1 MGYSA
6 PCLSQIVSDQIL
18 TSSLSPWFA
27 SVLIASQVVGSLS
40 GPPLSDVVGRR
51 RLLILLC
58 PLSSLGWL
66 LVATAHSSYQIFLAR
81 F

>member
-6 PCLSQIVSDQIL
+6 TCLSQIVSDEIL
-18 TSSLSPWFA
+18 TSSESPWFA

-51 RLLILLC
+51 RLMILLC
-58 PLSSLGWL
+58 PVSTLGWI
-66 LVATAHSSYQIFLAR
+66 LVATAQSSYQLFLAR